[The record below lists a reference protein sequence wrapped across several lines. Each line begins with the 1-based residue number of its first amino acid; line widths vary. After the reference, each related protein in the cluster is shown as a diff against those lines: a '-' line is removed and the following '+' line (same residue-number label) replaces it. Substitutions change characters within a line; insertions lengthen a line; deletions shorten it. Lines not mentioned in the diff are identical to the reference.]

1 LTDLDEVAPPAV
13 ASGARV
19 ALDLVPR
26 ALAATMGA
34 VTAGRQAPA
43 PATAPAAASQNT
55 PLVKQPIEITF
66 RTEEGALG
74 KQIINVLGK
83 EIQSVIG

>member
-34 VTAGRQAPA
+34 VTAGRQA